1 MLHLPT
7 LSPLISIL
15 YLRRQPPLSTA
26 MLHLPTLSPLISIL
40 YLRTL
45 TSFSRTRGNLYRMR
59 LHRCLPII
67 LNLWFLFLSLGA
79 QCQRRM
85 NGLWLMKHRWLPIIL
100 NLWFLF
106 LPLGAQ
112 CQRRMN
118 GLWLMRLFM
127 RIFHIHPPV
136 LTRVRTRMMRP
147 RSSCLILQLK
157 RLDPLASPWVLLRN
171 EILLGYSYTPPTWT
185 FYQPSPCRLTN
196 THLTLFSLLTALL
209 LSHRRLIDTLPA
221 CHLIGQ

>member
-1 MLHLPT
+1 
-7 LSPLISIL
+7 
-15 YLRRQPPLSTA
+15 

-85 NGLWLMKHRWLPIIL
+85 NGLWLT
-100 NLWFLF
+100 
-106 LPLGAQ
+106 
-112 CQRRMN
+112 
-118 GLWLMRLFM
+118 RLFM